1 MQNYYF
7 NPNHPLKPYTHSLEA
22 TEGTLP
28 PSNAIRDKEPEIV
41 QGKWPCWAEKAW
53 KQVEDHREREGYP
66 ELVARYGEQYPQ
78 KATEYWLPEDTHET
92 PARMMKEVGP
102 LPEGALLERPEKTQ
116 TELDTER
123 KFEIL
128 SELNHL
134 DAKSARPM
142 RAVLADTATD
152 EDKDTLAEIEDK
164 AKKLREELAG
174 LV

>member
-1 MQNYYF
+1 M
-7 NPNHPLKPYTHSLEA
+7 KPYTHSLSA
-22 TEGTLP
+22 TLGTLP
-28 PSNAIRDKEPEIV
+28 PSNAIRDKEPQVV
-41 QGKWPCWAEKAW
+41 QGKWPCWDADKGDW
-53 KQVEDHREREGYP
+53 VQVEDHRKRENQSD
-66 ELVARYGEQYPQ
+66 LVARYGTDYPQ
-78 KATEYWLPEDTHET
+78 DGTEYWLPEDTHES
-92 PARMMKEVGP
+92 PARTMKEVGP
-102 LPEGALLERPEKTQ
+102 LPSGALLERPEKTQ
-116 TELDTER
+116 TELDAER